1 MAQARFIFAST
12 KRYKDMGTLIY
23 SIISVVVYAIILLVC
38 TVIFAGAF
46 ITLMKQIMTELR
58 ISARLRQTQVVVTK
72 PQIKKSRTAARPCVP
87 SYSTEA

>member
-12 KRYKDMGTLIY
+12 NRYKDMGTLLY
-23 SIISVVVYAIILLVC
+23 SIFSVVVYAVILLFC

-58 ISARLRQTQVVVTK
+58 VSARLRQTQLVVTK
-72 PQIKKSRTAARPCVP
+72 PHINKSRTAARPCVP
-87 SYSTEA
+87 SYSTEG